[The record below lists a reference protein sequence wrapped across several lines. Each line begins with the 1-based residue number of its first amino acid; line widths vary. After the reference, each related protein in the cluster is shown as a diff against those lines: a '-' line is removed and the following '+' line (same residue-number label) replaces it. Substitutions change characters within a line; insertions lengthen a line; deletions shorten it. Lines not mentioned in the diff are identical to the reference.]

1 MRLNPPTCRPFFGKP
16 PSDPQP
22 RAAGFVFSQ
31 SRASRDCAA
40 RNPSPPP
47 GFVFSQ
53 PRARRPSPQDGA
65 TPLVRRCGHV
75 PLVRP
80 AQISRRRPLPSAGRV
95 RALPPVGPLPACEGS
110 STRGPPPPGE
120 GAGAPSRDLLPS
132 CVLRLVVSPFQ
143 YESADLQF
151 CLLKF
156 L

>member
-1 MRLNPPTCRPFFGKP
+1 MILRLNPPTCRPFFGKP
-16 PSDPQP
+16 PNDPQP
-22 RAAGFVFSQ
+22 RAPGFVFSQ

-65 TPLVRRCGHV
+65 TPLVRPASASH
-75 PLVRP
+75 PRP
-80 AQISRRRPLPSAGRV
+80 PPWPWAPSSPGANLPP
-95 RALPPVGPLPACEGS
+95 PPVGPPPAYEGS
-110 STRGPPPPGE
+110 SARGPPPPGE
-120 GAGAPSRDLLPS
+120 GAGAPSRDLPPP